1 MDRFNSGTKNASH
14 HQSTKLYK
22 FIAIYLA
29 EINCKKKY
37 LFFSRNPEIWEEN
50 VILGLEKVFWPY
62 LVTGLLGLVCAVGY
76 LILGKEIQVLNV
88 WIRIIETRIS

>member
-1 MDRFNSGTKNASH
+1 M
-14 HQSTKLYK
+14 
-22 FIAIYLA
+22 
-29 EINCKKKY
+29 
-37 LFFSRNPEIWEEN
+37 
-50 VILGLEKVFWPY
+50 ILGLEKVFWPY